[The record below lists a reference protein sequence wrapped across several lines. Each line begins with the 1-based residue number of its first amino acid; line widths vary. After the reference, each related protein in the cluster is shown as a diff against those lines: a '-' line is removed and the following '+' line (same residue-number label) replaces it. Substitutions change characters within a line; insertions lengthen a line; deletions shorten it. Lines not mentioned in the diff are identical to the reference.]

1 MAEFHL
7 KCKKEAISKYIMLV
21 GNPRRAKK
29 ASSRLENAKLVNEN
43 RDLFTYTGFYKGER
57 LTVATTGMGAPST
70 AIVLEELVNLGGKV
84 FIRVGSAGGIDPG
97 LNVGDVV
104 IATGSVRDDGT
115 TSAYLRPTF
124 PAVADFDVLKTMVEV
139 SKEIKYNTVY
149 GVVISEDAFYIP
161 YSDKEME
168 LFVKSKVKAIEMESG
183 CVFIVSQYRGVKA
196 GAVFALDGNVTLNKI
211 KPEGSENLY
220 AKGEE
225 SAIKIGLEALYKL
238 SKEGID
244 ESK

>member
-7 KCKKEAISKYIMLV
+7 KCEKGDISEYVMLV
-21 GNPRRAKK
+21 GNPKRAKK
-29 ASSRLENAKLVNEN
+29 VSELFKDAKLVNEN
-43 RDLFTYTGFYKGER
+43 RDLFVYTGFYKGER

-84 FIRVGSAGGIDPG
+84 FIRVGSAGGIDPK

-115 TSAYLRPTF
+115 TKMYLKETF
-124 PAVADFDVLKTMVEV
+124 PAVADFDVLRTMVETA
-139 SKEIKYNTVY
+139 KEIKKDTVY

-161 YSDKEME
+161 YSKEEMD
-168 LFVKSKVKAIEMESG
+168 LFVKSHVKAIEMESG
-183 CVFIVSQYRGVKA
+183 CVFIVAQYRGVKA

-211 KPEGSENLY
+211 KVEGTEDIY
-220 AKGEE
+220 EKGEE
-225 SAIKIGLEALYKL
+225 AAIKIGLESLLRL
-238 SKEGID
+238 SKAGI
-244 ESK
+244 K

>member
-7 KCKKEAISKYIMLV
+7 KCEKGDISEYVMLV
-21 GNPRRAKK
+21 GNPQRAKK
-29 ASSRLENAKLVNEN
+29 VSELLKDAKLVNEN
-43 RDLFTYTGFYKGER
+43 RDLFVYTGFYKGER

-84 FIRVGSAGGIDPG
+84 FIRVGSAGGIDPK

-115 TSAYLRPTF
+115 TKMYLKETF
-124 PAVADFDVLKTMVEV
+124 PAVADFDVLRTMIETA
-139 SKEIKYNTVY
+139 KEIKKDTAY

-161 YSDKEME
+161 YSKEEMN
-168 LFVKSKVKAIEMESG
+168 LFVKSNVKAIEMESG
-183 CVFIVSQYRGVKA
+183 CVFIVAQYRAVKA

-211 KPEGSENLY
+211 KVEGTENIY
-220 AKGEE
+220 KKGEE
-225 SAIKIGLEALYKL
+225 AAIKIGLESLLKL
-238 SKEGID
+238 SKAGI
-244 ESK
+244 K

>member
-7 KCKKEAISKYIMLV
+7 KCEKGDISEYVMLV
-21 GNPRRAKK
+21 GNPQRAKK
-29 ASSRLENAKLVNEN
+29 VSELLENAKLVNEN
-43 RDLFTYTGFYKGER
+43 RDLFVYTGFYKGEKI
-57 LTVATTGMGAPST
+57 TVATTGMGAPST

-84 FIRVGSAGGIDPG
+84 FIRVGSAGGINPK

-115 TSAYLRPTF
+115 TKVYLKETF

-139 SKEIKYNTVY
+139 AKEVKKDTAY

-161 YSDKEME
+161 YSKKEIN
-168 LFVKSKVKAIEMESG
+168 LFVKSNVKAIEMESG
-183 CVFIVSQYRGVKA
+183 CVFVVAQYRGVKA

-211 KPEGSENLY
+211 KPEGTEDIY
-220 AKGEE
+220 KKGEE
-225 SAIKIGLEALYKL
+225 SAIKIGLEALLRL
-238 SKEGID
+238 SKTGI
-244 ESK
+244 K